1 MEMGKGF
8 NILPSNELA
17 HQKKQFGMGILDLNS
32 LSSVLIDPDNHVFV
46 DMGALHAKSE
56 VERGIRFSPDKE
68 TVPGGKPY
76 WVVWVAMERNDQGP
90 AIVGLT
96 ASEMWIDRENRKGW
110 KVLPDHVNAMDKAL
124 KRRFHLYHMPE
135 DKKRALRDFLQSV
148 HPQAW
153 ENSCDDLKA
162 LFETGENTAEDTDK

>member
-1 MEMGKGF
+1 MQMGKGF

-17 HQKKQFGMGILDLNS
+17 HQRTQFGMGIVDLNA
-32 LSSVLIDPDNHVFV
+32 LSSVIIDPDNRVYV
-46 DMGALHAKSE
+46 DMGALHAKSD
-56 VERGIRFSPDKE
+56 VERGIRFSPDKD
-68 TVPGGKPY
+68 TVPNGQPY
-76 WVVWVAMERNDQGP
+76 WVVWVAMERTGDGP

-96 ASEMWIDRENRKGW
+96 ASEMWIDRESRRGW

-135 DKKRALRDFLQSV
+135 DKKQALRTFLENV

-153 ENSCDDLKA
+153 NNSSPELKA
-162 LFETGENTAEDTDK
+162 LFE